1 MKKWLSVLLV
11 MCLCCSMLVGCGGK
25 EESEAEKTEFQTEDM
40 EEDNALEAY
49 SLSIPKDWKCL
60 GGAYDPKKKYMR

>member
-25 EESEAEKTEFQTEDM
+25 EESEAEKNGISDGR
-40 EEDNALEAY
+40 Y
-49 SLSIPKDWKCL
+49 
-60 GGAYDPKKKYMR
+60 GGGQCIRGI